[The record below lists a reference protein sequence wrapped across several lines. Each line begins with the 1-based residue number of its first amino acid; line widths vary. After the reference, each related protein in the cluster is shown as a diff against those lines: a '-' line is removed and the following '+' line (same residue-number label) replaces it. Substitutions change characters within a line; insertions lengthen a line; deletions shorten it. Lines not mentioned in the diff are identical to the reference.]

1 MKILVIGG
9 SGFIGTRLV
18 DELLKTGHDLSIFD
32 KNPSPTFNHLVTIG
46 DVRDQDQNALDKA
59 LHGIDVVYNLAAEH
73 RDDVTPTSLYY
84 DVNVQGAKNIVKA
97 AELNNAKKI
106 IFTSTVAVYGLNKPD
121 PDEKSPTD
129 PFNDYG
135 KSKLQAERVFAD
147 WADKGSERSLTIVR
161 PVVIFG
167 ENNKGNVFNL
177 ISQIAGNKFMMVGQ
191 GKNSKSM
198 GYIGNIV
205 EFLIRALDF
214 GSGIHLFNYADKP
227 DMPVKELVETV
238 RSELGIADKPLMK
251 LPYSIGMVGGY
262 TFDVLSRITGKKFP
276 ISSIRIK
283 KFCATTSVS
292 THALDDDCHNI
303 VDTFSCHDIVDSHQF
318 CSAGIT
324 TCN

>member
-18 DELLKTGHDLSIFD
+18 DELLKTGHDLAIFD
-32 KNPSPTFNHLVTIG
+32 KNPSPSFNHLVTIG
-46 DVRDQDQNALDKA
+46 DVRELNALNKA
-59 LHGIDVVYNLAAEH
+59 LKGVDVVYNLAAEH

-97 AELNNAKKI
+97 AELNNVKKI

-177 ISQIAGNKFMMVGQ
+177 ISQIASNKFMLVGQ

-205 EFLIRALDF
+205 EFLMRALDF

-227 DMPVKELVETV
+227 DMTVKQLVEAV
-238 RSELGIADKPLMK
+238 RAELGIADKPLMK

-262 TFDVLSRITGKKFP
+262 TFDVLSRLTGKKFP

-283 KFCATTSVS
+283 KFCATTTVS
-292 THALDDDCHNI
+292 TTALQRINFVAPHSLKEGLNRMI
-303 VDTFSCHDIVDSHQF
+303 NSM
-318 CSAGIT
+318 GLK
-324 TCN
+324 